1 MMKFIKALI
10 LWLGIMPCA
19 IVNGVLREIVTDP
32 LLGSALALPLSG
44 VLLCA
49 MIFAIAYFFIPKIGK
64 GTLATYIIVGMMWF
78 ALTNLFDFSVIL
90 ASGKPI
96 SDFLAMFDITTG
108 NLWSL
113 VVVACLV
120 SPVLAAK
127 MRKLI

>member
-1 MMKFIKALI
+1 MIFAKALM
-10 LWLGIMPCA
+10 LWLAIMPCA
-19 IVNGVLREIVTDP
+19 MANGVLREIVTEP

-78 ALTNLFDFSVIL
+78 ALTNLFDFSATL
-90 ASGKPI
+90 ASGKPF

-113 VVVACLV
+113 VVIVYLAT
-120 SPVLAAK
+120 PVLTAK
-127 MRKLI
+127 IRKLI

>member
-1 MMKFIKALI
+1 MIFVKALM
-10 LWLGIMPCA
+10 LWLAIMPCA
-19 IVNGVLREIVTDP
+19 IANGVLREIVTEP

-78 ALTNLFDFSVIL
+78 ALTNLFDFSMIL

-113 VVVACLV
+113 VVVVCLV

>member
-1 MMKFIKALI
+1 MIFAKALM
-10 LWLGIMPCA
+10 LWLAIMPCA
-19 IVNGVLREIVTDP
+19 MANGVLREIVTEP